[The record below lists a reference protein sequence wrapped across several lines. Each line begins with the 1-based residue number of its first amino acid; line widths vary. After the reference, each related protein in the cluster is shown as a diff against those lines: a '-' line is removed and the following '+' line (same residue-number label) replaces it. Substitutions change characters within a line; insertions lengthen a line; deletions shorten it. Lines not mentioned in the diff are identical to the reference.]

1 MPKSL
6 QEVNRDISR
15 IPQEKECVSNIKPI
29 RRRIQVYK
37 IGRYHSKSHGGCEE
51 NVEQNESW
59 NSFSSVVDSNG
70 CSRRDYQNY
79 DCQNLEKIK
88 EVL

>member
-15 IPQEKECVSNIKPI
+15 IPQEKECISNIKPI

-51 NVEQNESW
+51 NVEQNES
-59 NSFSSVVDSNG
+59 
-70 CSRRDYQNY
+70 
-79 DCQNLEKIK
+79 
-88 EVL
+88 